1 MCISLWLDIS
11 RNARRYVALLRLLR
25 VVPVPDSVSQ
35 FPVLH
40 LHPTCGLQWHAF
52 DLESPCMFCEV
63 FHLLSADRWI
73 VATYELP
80 SALKCRAGG
89 EMLESPSQLL
99 HPRQESCLES
109 LTSSLP
115 SAFGVQSQKMLVG
128 SPPCSVSTCI
138 LGLLVH

>member
-1 MCISLWLDIS
+1 VHIALV
-11 RNARRYVALLRLLR
+11 RYLQKCEKICSAVEVVK

-80 SALKCRAGG
+80 SALKCRVGG

-99 HPRQESCLES
+99 HPRQESCLQS

-115 SAFGVQSQKMLVG
+115 SALGVQSQKMLVG

>member
-1 MCISLWLDIS
+1 MHIALV
-11 RNARRYVALLRLLR
+11 RYLQKCEKICSAVEVVK

-80 SALKCRAGG
+80 SALKCRVGG

-99 HPRQESCLES
+99 HPRQESCLQS

-115 SAFGVQSQKMLVG
+115 SALGVQSQKMLVG